1 MYWCPID
8 SLIGRQSLPFLQ
20 KQQSTIS
27 TTDKI
32 LGAKAHSNNIRNISP
47 LPLDRNTIATI

>member
-8 SLIGRQSLPFLQ
+8 SLIGHQSLPFLQ

-27 TTDKI
+27 TTGKI